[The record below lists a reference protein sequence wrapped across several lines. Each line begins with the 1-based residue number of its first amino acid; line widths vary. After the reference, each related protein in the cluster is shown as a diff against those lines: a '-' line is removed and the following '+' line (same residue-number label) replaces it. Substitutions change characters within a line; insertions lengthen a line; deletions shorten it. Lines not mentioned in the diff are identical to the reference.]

1 MLQRVEAETAEFEQ
15 CTVRLQALRLV
26 HSRMLKDALLGI
38 SSDRLREEVGQM
50 QAEMKAWENYA
61 LKRLGKPGGREFE
74 PRAIDV
80 LTAMRIK
87 GALARAKSAP
97 DVRAVFA
104 LERGGER
111 LIERAVSAL
120 ERYGHRG

>member
-1 MLQRVEAETAEFEQ
+1 MA
-15 CTVRLQALRLV
+15 
-26 HSRMLKDALLGI
+26 
-38 SSDRLREEVGQM
+38 M

-120 ERYGHRG
+120 ERYAGSR